1 MCEEAQSYSLTHS
14 TDDKSVRL
22 HVKKIVESC
31 DRVKKLEEK
40 VEKLQEDVEK
50 LKQQIGQ
57 ITPEKP
63 KGQ

>member
-22 HVKKIVESC
+22 HVKQIVESC

-50 LKQQIGQ
+50 LKQ
-57 ITPEKP
+57 
-63 KGQ
+63 